1 MKKFL
6 LSLATILCGVSAWA
20 AVLPTQDLKA
30 SANLPLGTPEFQ
42 FYIRQA
48 QNNGKYW
55 TATTTATS
63 NKNEAGKFAF
73 YAVPGVADCYY
84 IYNIDQDKWLNYST
98 ASGSNQRDYASLAD
112 NFNANAY
119 WKITKNTLKDNPTVI
134 CYQMQPTTYEVGN
147 VNIRDK
153 YANWYQGANSTNTI
167 GLWEKDA
174 ANDTGSG
181 WSLEPIAEDNTIL
194 MAKEIAFAKNV
205 LETKGYSYT
214 KGTNIV
220 TTVNV
225 TTILS
230 SPYTETKQGQGSIA
244 ELVDGDA
251 ATFWHSRWSNDDGLG
266 GNKINGSHFLV
277 ADVSSIYTGE
287 NTVPELLSF
296 KYTRRSGANADK
308 TTRWAV
314 YGVPTAGGTTIADDS
329 REGLTL
335 LAVVY
340 TPTTA
345 NEFENIFPTKGFK
358 KFRFYCEATSN
369 NRGYFHIGEFQLNP
383 MTAAESNTAEMKAL
397 ASALATAEA
406 VTSPTEDDINA
417 LKAETDKY
425 KADESALT
433 EAQNL
438 LNMTGVGYPSA
449 TATARVNLYN
459 ALNGSGVT
467 SEELT
472 TLVAAYKSSTEIALP
487 EDGHAYSFSF
497 VDMNGAEYKIG
508 ASGTTL
514 SGNAEEAATFYCRK
528 YTNVDGQE
536 RYAFISAE
544 GNFLGYKTLN
554 TNYRTHVNADK
565 RLQSDFIVA
574 TMLGITSNVAANTE
588 EARFGTVYLKVNNR
602 TLANQDKAGAF
613 ILKLANKQ
621 FDMSDVPFFK
631 SDFTSAIKVTEVT
644 GYTASDAVLKAASTI
659 SPLVEGY
666 KYRNNFGTGVGQIT
680 YTVDEATG
688 TSFNDFETAI
698 NTKAAS
704 SVIGTSGYALNVNM
718 PQPGFYRIKN
728 YEGNAY
734 MVCGTSGQVKFQNIA
749 GNGTNTIFYYD
760 GTKLV
765 SYENGLYFTNGGKNG
780 ETGNDFLHYNGTV
793 SNGYNIQFTSDYRLD
808 GKFFAKFPGGAN
820 NTTNCGRFLYCANVP
835 NANGEATTNAGG
847 TVTIST
853 PDMHYRFILDPVQW
867 LPVMK
872 PADNN
877 GYATIYSPVALN
889 LKDKLTAY
897 VAGNTNN
904 GKVQMTSVDVVPAN
918 TGVLMKAEEGVEK
931 DANNGYVY
939 LEINNSNTT
948 EVESA
953 LKGSVADVYV
963 VPERDHK
970 CYVLAT
976 PTDKETAFY
985 KAKLNQQ
992 ESTSFIN
999 NGFKAYLPVANSTM
1013 PGSRLMFDFGTE
1025 TGIEDINGME
1035 NAAENAVIYD
1045 LSGRRVQGA
1054 QKGIYIINGKKV
1066 IK

>member
-42 FYIRQA
+42 FYIRQTK
-48 QNNGKYW
+48 NNGKYW

-63 NKNEAGKFAF
+63 NKSEAGKFAF
-73 YAVPGVADCYY
+73 YAVPGVANCYY
-84 IYNIDQDKWLNYST
+84 IYNVDQQKWLNYS
-98 ASGSNQRDYASLAD
+98 AARNNMRDFASLAD
-112 NFNANAY
+112 KFNANAY
-119 WKITKNTLKDNPTVI
+119 WEITKSTKKVDNTS
-134 CYQMQPTTYEVGN
+134 CYQMRPTTN
-147 VNIRDK
+147 NNNANIKTDR
-153 YANWYQGANSTNTI
+153 YANWYESENSTNTI
-167 GLWEKDA
+167 GLWQNGPTNEE
-174 ANDTGSG
+174 GSA
-181 WSLEPIAEDNTIL
+181 WSLEAVTEDITIL
-194 MAKEIAFAKNV
+194 MAQEIAFAKNV

-214 KGTNIV
+214 KGTDIL
-220 TTVNV
+220 TTENV

-230 SPYTETKQGQGSIA
+230 SPYTSTAANEGSIA
-244 ELVDGDA
+244 ALVDGSTA
-251 ATFWHSRWSNDDGLG
+251 NTGNHHWHSDYSNAMM
-266 GNKINGSHFLV
+266 NGSHYLV
-277 ADVSSIYTGE
+277 ADLSSLE
-287 NTVPELLSF
+287 SKPDLLSF
-296 KYTRRSGANADK
+296 SFKRRQNHGNQII
-308 TTRWAV
+308 RWAV
-314 YGVPTAGGTTIADDS
+314 FGVPADETNITQDS
-329 REGLTL
+329 RNGLTL
-335 LAVVY
+335 LAVISTPY
-340 TPTTA
+340 TNNNDA
-345 NEFENIFPTKGFK
+345 FENLPPFQRKGFT
-358 KFRFYCEATSN
+358 KFRFYCENTTAN
-369 NRGYFHIGEFQLNP
+369 NYFFHLGEFQLNP

-406 VTSPTEDDINA
+406 VTSPTENDINA
-417 LKAETDKY
+417 LKAKTDKY

-459 ALNGSGVT
+459 ALNGSVVT

-487 EDGHAYSFSF
+487 EDGHAYTFSF
-497 VDMNGAEYKIG
+497 VDKTGAEYKIG

-536 RYAFISAE
+536 RYAFISNE
-544 GNFLGYKTLN
+544 GKFLGYNTLN
-554 TNYRTHVNADK
+554 NNYKTHVDANK

-574 TMLGITSNVAANTE
+574 TMLDITSNVDANTK

-602 TLANQDKAGAF
+602 SLDNIDRAGAL

-621 FDMSDVPFFK
+621 FDNSDAPFFK

-644 GYTASDAVLKAASTI
+644 GHTASDAVLRAASTI

-835 NANGEATTNAGG
+835 TANGEATTNAGE

-853 PDMHYRFILDPVQW
+853 TDMHYRFILDPVQW

-963 VPERDHK
+963 TPETDSK

-999 NGFKAYLPVANSTM
+999 NGFKAYLPVANSTI

-1035 NAAENAVIYD
+1035 NAAGNAVIYD